1 MNELMAIQEN
11 SRLPPPAVSTR
22 RLFSSAR
29 LGRRSNPTLVSG
41 HLQLFDGSFSPLL
54 QKRSYDPDAA
64 SIGVGVERQSRK
76 DQVS

>member
-11 SRLPPPAVSTR
+11 SRLPPPAASTK

-29 LGRRSNPTLVSG
+29 IGRRSNPTPVSG
-41 HLQLFDGSFSPLL
+41 HLQLFDGSFFPLL
-54 QKRSYDPDAA
+54 QKSSYDPDAA
-64 SIGVGVERQSRK
+64 LLGVGVERQSRK